1 MLAAACFARLVDR
14 VLPAAWFA
22 IVVGVSLGASRVAF
36 TVGLGLGLAALLAAA
51 RRRPP
56 AAWVLAVATSLAS
69 PLAGAFLGLVA
80 IAGWPGGPSRA
91 HRAGLAA
98 AALLPIGALVLAFP
112 SGGFEPFDATSFWPV
127 IAVTC
132 LLAAIAPRLRPGLAL
147 YAAACLAAFLLD
159 TPIGGNSGRLLSMF
173 AGSLAA
179 SELWPDRRRLL
190 AALAL
195 PLAYFQLQ
203 APIRD
208 LVTAS
213 GDPSTGSAYY
223 APLEAFLAARPG
235 PLRVEVPFTREHWE
249 AADLAPRY
257 PIARGWERQLD
268 IAENPLFYVRDLT
281 SAAYRG
287 WLRANAV
294 GYVALPDTQ
303 LDYSARPEAALIEA
317 GQNYLH
323 PIARL
328 AHWRVFAVPDAPP
341 LASPPASLTRLE
353 ATGFQLRFAGPGT
366 SEVRLHYTAYWVPGG
381 GACVTRA
388 PDGFTDVRAPHAGL
402 YTVTARLGLRAM
414 LAGGP
419 SCPAR

>member
-1 MLAAACFARLVDR
+1 MSSRPRGSRSSSASRSAPAGSPSRSVSASAWPPCSPLLAAGRRPPGCSPSRPASPAHSPAPSSVSSRSPAGPAARAEPPGGARRGRPPADRSARPGLPLRRLRAVRRDELLAGDRRHLPARGDRPPSATRARPLRRGLPRRLPPGHADRRQLRSPAEHVRRIARGQRALARPSPPARRPRPPARLLPAPGPDPRPRHRVRRPVDR
-14 VLPAAWFA
+14 V
-22 IVVGVSLGASRVAF
+22 G
-36 TVGLGLGLAALLAAA
+36 
-51 RRRPP
+51 
-56 AAWVLAVATSLAS
+56 
-69 PLAGAFLGLVA
+69 
-80 IAGWPGGPSRA
+80 
-91 HRAGLAA
+91 
-98 AALLPIGALVLAFP
+98 LLP
-112 SGGFEPFDATSFWPV
+112 
-127 IAVTC
+127 
-132 LLAAIAPRLRPGLAL
+132 
-147 YAAACLAAFLLD
+147 
-159 TPIGGNSGRLLSMF
+159 
-173 AGSLAA
+173 
-179 SELWPDRRRLL
+179 
-190 AALAL
+190 
-195 PLAYFQLQ
+195 
-203 APIRD
+203 
-208 LVTAS
+208 
-213 GDPSTGSAYY
+213 
-223 APLEAFLAARPG
+223 PLEAFLAARPG

-341 LASPPASLTRLE
+341 LASPPASLTRLG
-353 ATGFQLRFAGPGT
+353 ATGFQLRFAGSGT

-381 GACVTRA
+381 GACATRA